1 MTKYFVILLF
11 FTTLGGLGYKYY
23 TDTSSTIQ
31 RLTKENA
38 ELVLSID
45 SCNASLQSMEE
56 QRKRLE
62 RNAEVLAK
70 DLKKSESYVDG
81 LYRKLR
87 EHDLT
92 NLALKKPE
100 LIEKRVNEATRKI
113 FDDIESDAA
122 DGL

>member
-56 QRKRLE
+56 ERKRIQ
-62 RNAEVLAK
+62 RNAEGLAR
-70 DLKKSESYVDG
+70 DLKISESYVDG

-122 DGL
+122 DRL